1 MFFLMMGVAGLLL
14 KYLEISPVAQLDWWI
29 VLTPFGMA
37 VAWWAWA
44 DASGYTKRQAIKE
57 MDVRKQNRLEK
68 QNAAL
73 GITTKPKRRRI
84 D

>member
-29 VLTPFGMA
+29 VLIPFGMA
-37 VAWWAWA
+37 MAWWAWA

>member
-1 MFFLMMGVAGLLL
+1 MFFLVMGVAGLLL
-14 KYLEISPVAQLDWWI
+14 KYLAISPVAQLDWW
-29 VLTPFGMA
+29 VLLTPFGMA

-44 DASGYTKRQAIKE
+44 DASGYTKRQEIKK

-73 GITTKPKRRRI
+73 GISTKRK
-84 D
+84 

>member
-1 MFFLMMGVAGLLL
+1 MFFLLLGVAGLLL
-14 KYLEISPVAQLDWWI
+14 KYLEISPVAQLDWWM

-44 DASGYTKRQAIKE
+44 DASGYTKRKAMEQ
-57 MDVRKQNRLEK
+57 MDLRKQERLAK

-73 GITTKPKRRRI
+73 GIKKRR
-84 D
+84 

>member
-37 VAWWAWA
+37 MAWWAWA

>member
-1 MFFLMMGVAGLLL
+1 MFFLLLGVAGLLL
-14 KYLEISPVAQLDWWI
+14 KYLAINPVAQLDWWM

-44 DASGYTKRQAIKE
+44 DASGYTKRKAMEQ
-57 MDVRKQNRLEK
+57 MDLRKQERLAK

-73 GITTKPKRRRI
+73 GIKKRR
-84 D
+84 

>member
-1 MFFLMMGVAGLLL
+1 MFFLLMGVAGLLL
-14 KYLEISPVAQLDWWI
+14 KFLEITPVAQLDWWM

-44 DASGYTKRQAIKE
+44 DASGYTKRQEIKK
-57 MDVRKQNRLEK
+57 MDVRKQERLAK

-73 GITTKPKRRRI
+73 GINTKPKRK
-84 D
+84 